1 MVVFFWDGRRRQ
13 PNMNKSASELI
24 DVSQVRIGMFI
35 ELGIG
40 WLSHPFPV
48 GGFKVSSQRQ
58 IKIIHGLNLKQVRYF
73 PDKSDPP
80 IDDLPAASLP
90 APVTLPKSAVPVG
103 AAAQGRD
110 APSRPALKLAA
121 QQRSLLHCERR
132 FEEAVQL
139 YTPMANLVLTQ
150 PQGAGLKS
158 IALVNGLLDELQGQA
173 ETAVRL
179 LAHGSSDRTA
189 THSVNVLVLSLL
201 LGKTMGLSRTDLLDL
216 GVAAFLHDIGKT
228 QLPERVR
235 HLDEQLVA
243 TENKLYREHTEH
255 KLFREHVEQGVALA
269 RKMDLNSGVQTAISQ
284 HHEMHDGSG
293 FPQQIK
299 GEAMSLPARILA
311 LANFYESLC
320 NPRRPAEAR
329 TPHEVLSFIFT
340 KMKSRFDS
348 VVLSSFIRMMGAHPP
363 GSLIQL
369 VDERYALV
377 VAANTARPLKPSII
391 VHDAGVPRHEA
402 LILNMEQTPGIG
414 IRRSVKP
421 GNLPP
426 ASADYLALPQR
437 ICYFFEPAE
446 LALAA

>member
-1 MVVFFWDGRRRQ
+1 
-13 PNMNKSASELI
+13 MNKSASELI
-24 DVSQVRIGMFI
+24 DVSQIRIGMFI
-35 ELGIG
+35 ELGVG

-73 PDKSDPP
+73 PDKSDLPV
-80 IDDLPAASLP
+80 DDLPAASTP
-90 APVTLPKSAVPVG
+90 VPVAPPKPAVPVVV
-103 AAAQGRD
+103 AQDLG
-110 APSRPALKLAA
+110 APSRPAKKLAV

-132 FEEAVQL
+132 FEEAAQL
-139 YTPMANLVLTQ
+139 YTLMTNLVLMQ
-150 PQGAGLKS
+150 PEGAGLKS
-158 IALVNGLLDELQGQA
+158 VALVHGVLDELQGQT
-173 ETAVRL
+173 ETAIRL
-179 LAHGSSDRTA
+179 LEHGSSDRTA

-216 GVAAFLHDIGKT
+216 GVAAFLHDIGKM
-228 QLPERVR
+228 QLPQRLR
-235 HLDEQLVA
+235 HLDEQIVA
-243 TENKLYREHTEH
+243 AESQLYREHTEH
-255 KLFREHVEQGVALA
+255 KLYREHVEQGVTLA
-269 RKMDLNSGVQTAISQ
+269 QKMHLNSGVQTAIAQ

-311 LANFYESLC
+311 LVNFYESLC

-402 LILNMEQTPGIG
+402 QILNMEQTPGIG

-437 ICYFFEPAE
+437 MCYFFEPAE